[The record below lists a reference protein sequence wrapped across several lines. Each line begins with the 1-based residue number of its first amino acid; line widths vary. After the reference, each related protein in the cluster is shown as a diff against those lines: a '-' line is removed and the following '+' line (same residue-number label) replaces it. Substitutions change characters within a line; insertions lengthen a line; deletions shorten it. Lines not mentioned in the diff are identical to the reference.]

1 MRIGIDVSAAVNQHA
16 GIGRYARGVLSAMAA
31 MRPRDWV
38 LEVSPRPD
46 AGPHPP
52 PPSPPAGE
60 GAQPSSPLPRTGRVR
75 CAPYDVGGLHAPARD
90 EGPLVPRFA
99 RGRRV
104 QLPVSERYLWIA
116 WQRLRLPLPPDLL
129 APRLD
134 VFYNPD
140 FPLPPLAYAPGVC
153 TIHDLSFITVPDCA
167 FPNLRELSLR
177 VVPRALARARLVVA
191 VSEHTRRD
199 LVALLG
205 TPPEKVRVA
214 GNAVDPVF
222 RPVRDADWLAAAR
235 RRLELPERFLL
246 AVGTLQPRKN
256 LVLLLEALAL
266 LRDRGHVLPL
276 VVVGR
281 EGWLYEPIY
290 ARVETLRLRGQ
301 VRFLTDAGDA
311 DLLALYNLADVMVF
325 PSLYE
330 GFGLPPL
337 EALACGAV
345 VVCSNTSSLP
355 EVVGNAALLVDP
367 HDAAG
372 LERALERALDD
383 AALRRDLTARGPAQ
397 ARRYT
402 WEASAASVL
411 ATLREAAQGPTGD
424 LEH

>member
-153 TIHDLSFITVPDCA
+153 TVHDLSFITVPQCA
-167 FPNLRELSLR
+167 FPRL
-177 VVPRALARARLVVA
+177 RALLLRTVPWALERARLVVA
-191 VSEHTRRD
+191 VSEHTRHD
-199 LVALLG
+199 LVTLLG
-205 TPPEKVRVA
+205 VPPQKVRVA
-214 GNAVDPVF
+214 ANAVDPLF
-222 RPVRDADWLAAAR
+222 RPVRDADWRAAER
-235 RRLELPERFLL
+235 RRLALPDRFLL
-246 AVGTLQPRKN
+246 AVGTLEPRKN
-256 LVLLLEALAL
+256 LMLALEALAL
-266 LRDRGHVLPL
+266 LRDRGQVLPL

-290 ARVETLRLRGQ
+290 ERVDTLRLRGQ

>member
-153 TIHDLSFITVPDCA
+153 TVHDLSFITVPQCA
-167 FPNLRELSLR
+167 FPRL
-177 VVPRALARARLVVA
+177 RALLLRTVPWALERARLVVA
-191 VSEHTRRD
+191 VSEHTRHD
-199 LVALLG
+199 LVTLLG
-205 TPPEKVRVA
+205 VPPQKVRVA
-214 GNAVDPVF
+214 ANAVDPLF
-222 RPVRDADWLAAAR
+222 RPVRDADWRAAER
-235 RRLELPERFLL
+235 RRLALPDRFLL
-246 AVGTLQPRKN
+246 AVGTLEPRKN
-256 LVLLLEALAL
+256 LMLALEALAL
-266 LRDRGHVLPL
+266 LRDRGQVLPL

-290 ARVETLRLRGQ
+290 ERVDTLRLRGQ

-311 DLLALYNLADVMVF
+311 ELLALYNLADVMVF

-337 EALACGAV
+337 DALACG
-345 VVCSNTSSLP
+345 TSSLP

-367 HDAAG
+367 HDPSS

-383 AALRRDLTARGPAQ
+383 AALRRDLAARGPAQ

-411 ATLREAAQGPTGD
+411 ATLREAAQGPAGD
-424 LEH
+424 VEH

>member
-1 MRIGIDVSAAVNQHA
+1 
-16 GIGRYARGVLSAMAA
+16 
-31 MRPRDWV
+31 
-38 LEVSPRPD
+38 
-46 AGPHPP
+46 
-52 PPSPPAGE
+52 
-60 GAQPSSPLPRTGRVR
+60 
-75 CAPYDVGGLHAPARD
+75 
-90 EGPLVPRFA
+90 
-99 RGRRV
+99 V

-116 WQRLRLPLPPDLL
+116 WQHLRLPLPPDLL

-153 TIHDLSFITVPDCA
+153 TVHDLSFITVPQCA
-167 FPNLRELSLR
+167 FPKL
-177 VVPRALARARLVVA
+177 RALLLRTVPWALERARLVVA

-199 LVALLG
+199 LVTLLG
-205 TPPEKVRVA
+205 VPPQKVRVA
-214 GNAVDPVF
+214 ANAVNPIF
-222 RPVRDADWLAAAR
+222 RPVRDANWRAAER
-235 RRLELPERFLL
+235 RRLGLPECFLL
-246 AVGTLQPRKN
+246 AVGTLEPRKN
-256 LVLLLEALAL
+256 LVLALEALAL
-266 LRDRGHVLPL
+266 LRERGQVLPL

-290 ARVETLRLRGQ
+290 ERVETLRLRGQ

-355 EVVGNAALLVDP
+355 EVVGDAALLVDP
-367 HDAAG
+367 HDASG

-383 AALRRDLTARGPAQ
+383 TALRRDLAARGPAQ

-424 LEH
+424 CEGACNKP

>member
-153 TIHDLSFITVPDCA
+153 TVHDLSFITVPQCA
-167 FPNLRELSLR
+167 FPRL
-177 VVPRALARARLVVA
+177 RALLLRTVPWALERARLVVA
-191 VSEHTRRD
+191 VSEHTRHD
-199 LVALLG
+199 LVTLLG
-205 TPPEKVRVA
+205 VPPQKVRVA
-214 GNAVDPVF
+214 ANAVDPLF
-222 RPVRDADWLAAAR
+222 RPVRDADWRAAER
-235 RRLELPERFLL
+235 RRLALPDRFLL
-246 AVGTLQPRKN
+246 AVGTLEPRKN
-256 LVLLLEALAL
+256 LMLALEALAL
-266 LRDRGHVLPL
+266 LRDRGQVLPL

-290 ARVETLRLRGQ
+290 ERVDTLRLRGQ

-311 DLLALYNLADVMVF
+311 ELLALYNLADVMVF

-367 HDAAG
+367 YDAAG

-383 AALRRDLTARGPAQ
+383 AALRRDLAARGPVQ

-411 ATLREAAQGPTGD
+411 ATLREAAQGPAGD
-424 LEH
+424 VEH